1 MGWLFGH
8 STKKEL
14 VEHLLKQHG
23 EHVELIDH
31 SLTGNKLWLLFNHK
45 VEPFGRFIVLCLLQ
59 GMRSTGYDP
68 CRWGYKD
75 IDETMGPYE
84 TGCPERLLAQST
96 SQEPNAVAWRAK
108 CREARAKKTSRAKW
122 LKTLKPGDK
131 VRWGGKEIITLDSS
145 PFDPKNIWSRRGQV
159 IGTNENG
166 HTYSY
171 RTSSIHP
178 LEPACVSPNRSTPS
192 PLSSM

>member
-23 EHVELIDH
+23 EHCELIDH

-59 GMRSTGYDP
+59 GAKSRGYDP

-75 IDETMGPYE
+75 MDESSGPYYYD
-84 TGCPERLLAQST
+84 CPERLLAQST
-96 SQEPNAVAWRAK
+96 DTSENAVAWRK
-108 CREARAKKTSRAKW
+108 HCREARVAKAKHKKW
-122 LKTLKPGDK
+122 IKSLRPGNVIIAGDK
-131 VRWGGKEIITLDSS
+131 PVTVRGTWADPSKVWIQAGCVVCDSETGLFRFRQNQLR
-145 PFDPKNIWSRRGQV
+145 PMK
-159 IGTNENG
+159 
-166 HTYSY
+166 
-171 RTSSIHP
+171 
-178 LEPACVSPNRSTPS
+178 EPA
-192 PLSSM
+192 